1 MRSDDDFDPSDGFWP
16 DDWEYDEDDGFE
28 DFPDLD
34 VEDGEWPD
42 AWKIE
47 EPAH

>member
-1 MRSDDDFDPSDGFWP
+1 MSFDDDDFDLFGP
-16 DDWEYDEDDGFE
+16 DWDDDD
-28 DFPDLD
+28 DFADSPDLD

-42 AWKIE
+42 AWEIE

>member
-1 MRSDDDFDPSDGFWP
+1 MRADDDFDPSDGFGP

-28 DFPDLD
+28 DYPDLD
-34 VEDGEWPD
+34 EERPAFWE
-42 AWKIE
+42 IE